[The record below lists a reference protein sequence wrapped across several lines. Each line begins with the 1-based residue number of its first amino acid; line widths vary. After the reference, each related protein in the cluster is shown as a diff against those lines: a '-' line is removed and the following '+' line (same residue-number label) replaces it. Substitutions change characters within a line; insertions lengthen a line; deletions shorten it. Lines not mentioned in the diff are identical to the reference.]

1 MQFNHDI
8 DVHRYSIR
16 GYATGEITVNLPLA
30 AIQILPGHDPAT
42 PLPRHEVITHSIVVA
57 PTRLVRDWEPQRLDQ
72 LTAEHIAQL
81 VESNP
86 EVVLIGTGA
95 RLTWPPRR
103 LLAPLMERQ
112 IGFEI
117 MDTAAACRTYN
128 ILMFEGRDVIAA
140 LMMIQAE
147 V

>member
-16 GYATGEITVNLPLA
+16 GYGVGEITVNLPLSD
-30 AIQILPGHDPAT
+30 IQIPPGHDPAT
-42 PLPRHEVITHSIVVA
+42 PVPRHEVITRGLVVT
-57 PTRLVRDWEPQRLDQ
+57 PTRLLRDWEPQGPDQ
-72 LTAEHIAQL
+72 LTLEHVGRLADL
-81 VESNP
+81 NP

-95 RLTWPPRR
+95 RLIWPPRR
-103 LLAPLMERQ
+103 LLTPLMERQ

-128 ILMFEGRDVIAA
+128 ILMFEGRAVIAA
-140 LMMIQAE
+140 LMII
-147 V
+147 